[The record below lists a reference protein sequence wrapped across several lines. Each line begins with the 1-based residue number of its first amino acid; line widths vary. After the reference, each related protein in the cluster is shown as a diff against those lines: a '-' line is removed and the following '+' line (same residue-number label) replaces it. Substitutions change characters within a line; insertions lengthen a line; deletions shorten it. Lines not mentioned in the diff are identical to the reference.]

1 MAEELEG
8 VEADFVFVGHTHIPM
23 VKNIGKTVVVNPGSV
38 SFPSGGG
45 PMASYAVWEDG
56 KVEIKRVKYDVK
68 ETVKALKT
76 TSMPPENIDEL
87 SRKLL
92 LGQF

>member
-1 MAEELEG
+1 
-8 VEADFVFVGHTHIPM
+8 
-23 VKNIGKTVVVNPGSV
+23 
-38 SFPSGGG
+38 
-45 PMASYAVWEDG
+45 
-56 KVEIKRVKYDVK
+56 VKYDVE